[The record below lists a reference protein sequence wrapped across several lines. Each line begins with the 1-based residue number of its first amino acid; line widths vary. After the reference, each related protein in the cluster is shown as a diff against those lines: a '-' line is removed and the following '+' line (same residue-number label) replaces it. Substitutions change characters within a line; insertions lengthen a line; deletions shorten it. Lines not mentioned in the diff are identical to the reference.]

1 MKIFVLFHLKINFYL
16 VEDKNFALFNY
27 VNELNNQIEILQEQI
42 ADIKKEIRRFEGQGV
57 ELEDKQK
64 RMLEQI
70 QDKRLQATT
79 LAEEY
84 EEKARSSRKILDQCR
99 AGLIYILFF

>member
-1 MKIFVLFHLKINFYL
+1 M
-16 VEDKNFALFNY
+16 EDKNFALFNY

-64 RMLEQI
+64 RLQEQI
-70 QDKRLQATT
+70 DDKRAQANAF
-79 LAEEY
+79 AEEN
-84 EEKARSSRKILDQCR
+84 EEKIRAARKILDQCR
-99 AGLIYILFF
+99 AG